1 MLVVGRGGG
10 GGLCGWG
17 ESGGGGKSGGVGRQ
31 ERVVRNSARGLMGWM
46 NVQCHMLEMV

>member
-10 GGLCGWG
+10 ADCV
-17 ESGGGGKSGGVGRQ
+17 GGGRAGGEGNQ
-31 ERVVRNSARGLMGWM
+31 EAWEGRNSARGLMGWM